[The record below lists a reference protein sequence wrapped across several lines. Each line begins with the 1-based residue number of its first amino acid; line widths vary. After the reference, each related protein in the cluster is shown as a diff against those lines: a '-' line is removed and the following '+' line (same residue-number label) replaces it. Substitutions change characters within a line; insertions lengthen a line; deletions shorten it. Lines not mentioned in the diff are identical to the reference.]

1 MQFNGLKR
9 RDVIALLGSAA
20 AAPVQWPRA
29 AHAQQPKRV
38 AVLMNNVPTNLPS
51 QAYKT
56 AWEQQLRKLGW
67 IDGQNLHIEYR
78 WNEGNAALARSYAA
92 ELVALAPDVILSV
105 STANLIALQRLSPA
119 APIVFVQVSDP
130 VAQGFILSMARP
142 GGNITGFAAYE
153 FTIGAKWLDLLKQL
167 VPAIDRVGVMSNPQ
181 TAPQSKFF
189 MDSIEAAAPTFGVK
203 VVAAPVNGVAD
214 IETVFANMARQPNGG
229 MVFPTDSFTGIH
241 RKLIFDLAARHRLP
255 AIYANVAH
263 VREGGLMGYA
273 IEYVEQFRQAA
284 IYVDRIL
291 KGSKAGDLPVQ
302 TPTKYGLAINLKAVR
317 ALDIEVPLSLLLIAD
332 EQIE

>member
-1 MQFNGLKR
+1 MQFRHLNR
-9 RDVIALLGSAA
+9 RKFFTVIGGAA
-20 AAPVQWPRA
+20 AWPLA
-29 AHAQQPKRV
+29 ARAQQPKRV
-38 AVLMNNVPTNLPS
+38 GLLMNGVLANPRS
-51 QAYKT
+51 QEYKT

-92 ELVALAPDVILSV
+92 ELVALAPDVILSS
-105 STANLIALQRLSPA
+105 STANLVALQRLSPTS
-119 APIVFVQVSDP
+119 PIVFVQVSDP
-130 VAQGFILSMARP
+130 VTQGFILSMARP
-142 GGNITGFAAYE
+142 GGNITSFAAYE

-167 VPAIDRVGVMSNPQ
+167 VPAIDHVGVMTNPQ

-203 VVAAPVNGVAD
+203 VVATPVNSVSD
-214 IETVFANMARQPNGG
+214 IETAFANMSRLPNGG

-255 AIYANVAH
+255 AIYASVTH
-263 VREGGLMGYA
+263 VQEGGLMGYA
-273 IEYVEQFRQAA
+273 IDYSEQFRQAA

-291 KGSKAGDLPVQ
+291 KGTKAGDLPVQ
-302 TPTKYGLAINLKAVR
+302 TPTKYGLAINLKTVR
-317 ALDIEVPLSLLLIAD
+317 ALGIEVPLSLLLIAN

>member
-1 MQFNGLKR
+1 MRR
-9 RDVIALLGSAA
+9 RDFISQLGGAA
-20 AAPVQWPRA
+20 AAPVLWPRA

-38 AVLMNNVPTNLPS
+38 GLLMNGVLANPRS
-51 QAYKT
+51 QEYKT

-78 WNEGNAALARSYAA
+78 WNEGDAALARSYAA
-92 ELVALAPDVILSV
+92 ELVALAPDVILSS
-105 STANLIALQRLSPA
+105 STANLITLQRLSPA
-119 APIVFVQVSDP
+119 SPIVFVQVSDP

-167 VPAIDRVGVMSNPQ
+167 VPVIDRVGVMSNPQ

-203 VVAAPVNGVAD
+203 VVAAPVNSVSD
-214 IETVFANMARQPNGG
+214 IETAFANMSRLPNGG

-255 AIYANVAH
+255 AIYASVTH
-263 VREGGLMGYA
+263 VQEGGLMGYA
-273 IEYVEQFRQAA
+273 IDYSEQFRQAA

-291 KGSKAGDLPVQ
+291 KGTKAGDLPVQ
-302 TPTKYGLAINLKAVR
+302 TPTKYGLAINLKTVR
-317 ALDIEVPLSLLLIAD
+317 ALGIEVPLSLLLIAN

>member
-1 MQFNGLKR
+1 MR
-9 RDVIALLGSAA
+9 RREFITLLGGAA
-20 AAPVQWPRA
+20 AAPVLWPRA
-29 AHAQQPKRV
+29 AHADQLKRV
-38 AVLMNNVPTNLPS
+38 GVLMNNVATNLYS
-51 QAYKT
+51 QAYMT
-56 AWEQQLRKLGW
+56 AWAQQLSKLGW

-92 ELVALAPDVILSV
+92 ELVALAPDVILSS

-130 VAQGFILSMARP
+130 VTQGFILSMARP
-142 GGNITGFAAYE
+142 GGNITGFTAYE

-203 VVAAPVNGVAD
+203 VVAAPVNSVSD
-214 IETVFANMARQPNGG
+214 IETAFASLSRQPNGG
-229 MVFPTDSFTGIH
+229 MVFPTDSFTGTH
-241 RKLIFDLAARHRLP
+241 RKLIFDLATRHRLP

-273 IEYVEQFRQAA
+273 IDYVEQFRQAA

-291 KGSKAGDLPVQ
+291 RGTKAGDLPVQ

>member
-1 MQFNGLKR
+1 MRR
-9 RDVIALLGSAA
+9 RDVITLLGSAA
-20 AAPVQWPRA
+20 AAPVLWPGA

-38 AVLMNNVPTNLPS
+38 GVLMSAAPTNLES
-51 QAYKT
+51 QAYNT

-78 WNEGNAALARSYAA
+78 WVAGDAALARSYAA
-92 ELVALAPDVILSV
+92 ELVALAPDVILSS

-119 APIVFVQVSDP
+119 SPIVFVQVSDP
-130 VAQGFILSMARP
+130 VTQGFILSMARP

-167 VPAIDRVGVMSNPQ
+167 VPAVDRVGVMSNPQ

-189 MDSIEAAAPTFGVK
+189 MGSIEAAAPTFGVK
-203 VVAAPVNGVAD
+203 VVAAPVNSVSD
-214 IETVFANMARQPNGG
+214 IETAFANMSRLPNGG
-229 MVFPTDSFTGIH
+229 MVFPTDSFTTIH
-241 RKLIFDLAARHRLP
+241 RKLIFDLATRHRLP
-255 AIYANVAH
+255 AIYASVTH

-273 IEYVEQFRQAA
+273 IDYVEQFRQAA

-291 KGSKAGDLPVQ
+291 KGAKAGDLPVQ
-302 TPTKYGLAINLKAVR
+302 TPTKYDLAINLNTVR
-317 ALDIEVPLSLLLIAD
+317 ALDIEVPLSLLLIAN

>member
-1 MQFNGLKR
+1 VKR
-9 RDVIALLGSAA
+9 RRFITLLGCAAA
-20 AAPVQWPRA
+20 AAPLPRPRA

-38 AVLMNNVPTNLPS
+38 GLLMNGVPTNLVS
-51 QAYKT
+51 QAYKS

-67 IDGQNLHIEYR
+67 IDGQNLHIDYR
-78 WNEGNAALARSYAA
+78 WSEGNPALAKSYAA
-92 ELVALAPDVILSV
+92 ELVAQAPDVILSS

-119 APIVFVQVSDP
+119 SPIVFVQVSDP
-130 VAQGFILSMARP
+130 VTQGFILSMARP
-142 GGNITGFAAYE
+142 GGNLTGFTAYE

-167 VPAIDRVGVMSNPQ
+167 VPVIDRVGVMSNPQ

-203 VVAAPVNGVAD
+203 VVAAPVNSVSD
-214 IETVFANMARQPNGG
+214 IETAFANMSRQPNGG

-241 RKLIFDLAARHRLP
+241 RKRIFDLAHRHRVP
-255 AIYANVAH
+255 AIYANVTH

-273 IEYVEQFRQAA
+273 IDFTEQFRQAA

-291 KGSKAGDLPVQ
+291 KGTKAGDLPVQ